1 MVLSSES
8 VWIYL
13 RSLYTRWMMS
23 KGPFNGKIHF
33 ITLPDSSFSK
43 MSHPTVSRKPGTRL
57 APITLPLVIIDR
69 QWMNEHPVCYKV
81 NIRPINSNSLQA
93 DLPNGG
99 WRSVRHDS
107 DPMNQLMSCP
117 WVQQS
122 LLGYTTCMELRAKP
136 AKESLGH
143 YSYLGFSYSPSNWWA
158 VILQLLALSV
168 KTRDYRQYPEACNEH
183 LLDAESKR
191 WCMISWCMRS
201 VGKTAFNI
209 LLQRLCTTVHED
221 VYFENAKNRVRNFN
235 NVELNKSQTRAKDSI
250 TRTRCADKVEL
261 HSGDGEACEKKPTTT
276 ERCNSP
282 ADTWKTFR

>member
-1 MVLSSES
+1 
-8 VWIYL
+8 
-13 RSLYTRWMMS
+13 
-23 KGPFNGKIHF
+23 
-33 ITLPDSSFSK
+33 
-43 MSHPTVSRKPGTRL
+43 
-57 APITLPLVIIDR
+57 
-69 QWMNEHPVCYKV
+69 MNIQYVKV

-168 KTRDYRQYPEACNEH
+168 MTRDYRQYPEACNEH

-209 LLQRLCTTVHED
+209 QLQCLCTTVHED
-221 VYFENAKNRVRNFN
+221 VYFENAKNRVRKFN

-282 ADTWKTFR
+282 AETWKTFRLREAGETPEAGAVQLTLFFFGCLHRWSSLLPDTLSMLIGCTVQMYCKVNELAPML